1 MNEVIRVDSKKSYY
15 AIVPANVRYDKCI
28 TNGAKLLYGEITA
41 LSNQHGYCWASNS
54 YFAKLYNVSNK
65 TKSRLISQLNSK
77 CEKLL
82 DGTDKTISRLI
93 SQLKNNNYIILSNS
107 YNEGTNEIDR
117 RYIQICPYP
126 MDINVHT
133 PMDKK
138 VKDNT
143 TSINTTNNKEHLVLF
158 EEWWNLYDN
167 KKDKRKCRNKYKVL
181 LKKYSHEEIIE
192 GTKRY
197 LDHLKLLKESGEFVP
212 NKKYPHTFLN
222 GENFNDEYEHKPR
235 QKFD

>member
-65 TKSRLISQLNSK
+65 T
-77 CEKLL
+77 
-82 DGTDKTISRLI
+82 ISRWI
-93 SQLKNNNYIILSNS
+93 SQLKNNNYIIISNS
-107 YNEGTNEIDR
+107 YKEGTNEIDR

-235 QKFD
+235 QKFDNKNDYGIWTSDNVELTEDDLY

>member
-1 MNEVIRVDSKKSYY
+1 MDSKKSYY

-65 TKSRLISQLNSK
+65 T
-77 CEKLL
+77 
-82 DGTDKTISRLI
+82 ISRWI
-93 SQLKNNNYIILSNS
+93 SQLKNNNYIIISNS
-107 YNEGTNEIDR
+107 YKEGTNEIDR

-235 QKFD
+235 QKFDNKNDYGIWTSDNVELTEDDLY

>member
-28 TNGAKLLYGEITA
+28 TNGAKILYGEITA
-41 LSNQHGYCWASNS
+41 LSNQHAYCWASNS

-65 TKSRLISQLNSK
+65 T
-77 CEKLL
+77 
-82 DGTDKTISRLI
+82 ISRCI
-93 SQLKNNNYIILSNS
+93 SQLKNNNYYIIGN
-107 YNEGTNEIDR
+107 YCKEGTVDMDR
-117 RYIQICPYP
+117 RYIQSCRYP

-143 TSINTTNNKEHLVLF
+143 TSINTTNIKEHLVLF

-167 KKDKRKCRNKYKVL
+167 
-181 LKKYSHEEIIE
+181 
-192 GTKRY
+192 
-197 LDHLKLLKESGEFVP
+197 
-212 NKKYPHTFLN
+212 
-222 GENFNDEYEHKPR
+222 
-235 QKFD
+235 